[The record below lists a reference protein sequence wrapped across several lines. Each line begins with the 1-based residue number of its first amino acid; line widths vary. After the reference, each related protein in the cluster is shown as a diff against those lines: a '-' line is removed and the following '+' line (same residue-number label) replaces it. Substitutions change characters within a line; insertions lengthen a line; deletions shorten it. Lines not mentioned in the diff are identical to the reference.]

1 MNFKQFSAEK
11 KKVYENIIFLFIVQ
25 ATNYILPLIT
35 LPYLVRVL
43 GPEKFGLIAFA
54 QAFIQY
60 FIIVTDYGFVHTAPR
75 RIAVCRDNNE
85 KLSQIFNSVLL
96 IKFILLLI
104 SLAVLV
110 LLVLTIPR
118 FRGDWD
124 IYFITFSMVLG
135 YVLFP
140 IWFFQGMEM
149 MKYITLL
156 NFLSKLIFT
165 IAIFVFVKTQA
176 DYLYVPL
183 FNSLGMISAGILG
196 LWIIIRGHKV
206 KIVIPTKKT
215 TYEELKE
222 SRHVFWGMSAVSL
235 YSTSNTFILGLFAN
249 NTIVGYFKAGE
260 TIVRALVSL
269 VSPISQGMY
278 PYVSRLAGIS
288 KKKAVDFIIKVVV
301 TVGFAAFILG
311 VMIFVFA
318 PEIVSVFLGPQYR
331 NSVVVLQILSPLPF
345 LMGICSI
352 LAVQGL
358 LAFNMDKEF
367 SKIVTITGV
376 FNIAVALLLTPTY
389 KDIGISLSLLLS
401 EVFAAIAVFL
411 YLRQKS
417 FFKVATTN

>member
-11 KKVYENIIFLFIVQ
+11 KKVYENIAFLSIVQ
-25 ATNYILPLIT
+25 ATNYILPLMT

-43 GPEKFGLIAFA
+43 GPEKFGLVAFA
-54 QAFIQY
+54 QAFIQF

-85 KLSQIFNSVLL
+85 KLSQILNSVLL
-96 IKFILLLI
+96 IKLILLI
-104 SLAVLV
+104 VSLAALI
-110 LLVLTIPR
+110 LLVLTIPK
-118 FRGDWD
+118 FREDWD

-135 YVLFP
+135 NVLFP
-140 IWFFQGMEM
+140 IWFFQGMET
-149 MKYITLL
+149 MKYVTLL

-165 IAIFVFVKTQA
+165 IAIFTFVKTQA
-176 DYLYVPL
+176 DYLYVSL

-196 LWIIIRGHKV
+196 LWIIIRKHKV
-206 KIVIPTKKT
+206 KIVVPIKDSI
-215 TYEELKE
+215 YEELKE
-222 SRHVFWGMSAVSL
+222 GRHVFLGMSAVSL

-278 PYVSRLAGIS
+278 PYVSRLAGVS

-311 VMIFVFA
+311 IIVFVFA

-345 LMGICSI
+345 LIGISSI
-352 LAVQGL
+352 LAIQGL
-358 LAFNMDKEF
+358 LAFNMDRAF
-367 SKIVTITGV
+367 
-376 FNIAVALLLTPTY
+376 LLLVTATGIVNIIFALILTPVY
-389 KDIGISLSLLLS
+389 KHVGISLSLLLT
-401 EVFAAIAVFL
+401 ELFGTIVGFI
-411 YLRQKS
+411 YLRQKK
-417 FFKVATTN
+417 FFSAS